1 MGKADRTF
9 SALVM
14 VFVLGFLGL
23 GYFHY
28 AYEWTILRFPF
39 VVGLFTCL
47 LCVADMLKGLHGGKA
62 VPVSNG
68 SSNGSAGD
76 DAGEGPLTLRQA
88 WPAMCWVAAIVPFVF
103 VLGYVIGLPL
113 YVLVYLRAHEQG
125 WVLSTA
131 LSLCTLAV
139 IYLGFVK
146 LLGVRFSVLPL
157 GLF

>member
-47 LCVADMLKGLHGGKA
+47 LCVADVLKGLHGGKA
-62 VPVSNG
+62 VPV
-68 SSNGSAGD
+68 SNGSAGD

-113 YVLVYLRAHEQG
+113 YVLLYLRAHGQG
-125 WVLSTA
+125 WGLSAVLS
-131 LSLCTLAV
+131 LSTFAV
-139 IYLGFVK
+139 VYLGFVK
-146 LLGVRFSVLPL
+146 LLGVRLSVLPL
-157 GLF
+157 GLS